1 MIPSCLVTYGVSSVP
16 SWLAS
21 MIVPSYLSSQSV
33 QHVDLQ
39 GLQTFRLSDRGC
51 RSVFCFLR
59 LSNDFLQGRK
69 NTTPILL
76 YFFTVI
82 NLQLNKI

>member
-39 GLQTFRLSDRGC
+39 GLQTFRLSDFQTEVAEVS
-51 RSVFCFLR
+51 SVSSGSRTISSKEGRTRLQSSSTFL
-59 LSNDFLQGRK
+59 L
-69 NTTPILL
+69 
-76 YFFTVI
+76 
-82 NLQLNKI
+82 